1 MDMER
6 KLIDRKD
13 AEIALTWDLSSLY
26 DSVESMKSDVDRILD
41 ISRRL
46 EEGFQGKLKDSN
58 TINLCLDGLRE
69 ILPVMGRTGAYSHLK
84 LMADTTDNSSLE
96 LKAMV
101 SDALAKARSMLSFI
115 DTEILE
121 ACEETIEKAIEESP
135 ENSHYLKDLLRYKP
149 HILGKEA
156 EKVISSLGPVLDA
169 PYNIYNRAKLADMDF
184 GTFTAGGKEHP
195 LGFVLFENGYEFDT
209 DTETRRA
216 AFRTFSDK
224 LSEYQN
230 TVASVYQ
237 TKLSTEKAL
246 SEIRGFSSVTESLL
260 FSQKVTRELYD
271 RQIDLIYEKLAPHM
285 RRFAGLLKKIHN
297 LDEMRYEDLKL
308 AVDPDFEPGISAAEA
323 KGHLLQG
330 LSVLGS
336 EYAEMIER
344 AFDERWIDF
353 VQNRGKSTGA
363 FCSSPYGA
371 HPYILISW
379 TERMREV
386 FVLAHELGH
395 AGHFQ
400 LSHSRQNVF
409 DSRPSLYF
417 IEAPSTMN
425 EMLMANHLVKS
436 STDARFRRWVYSTM
450 ISRTYYHNFVT
461 HLLEARYQREVYRIV
476 ENGGSVTASKL
487 NSIFKEVLMGFWGDS
502 VKMTS
507 GSELTWMRQPHYF
520 MGLYPYTYSAG
531 LTIATEVAKRV
542 EGGDSSAIEDW
553 KRTLESGGTLDPIEL
568 AGLAGVDITSD
579 IPLENTIDRIG
590 FLIGEIERLTEEIE
604 TDNLN

>member
-1 MDMER
+1 M
-6 KLIDRKD
+6 IDRKD
-13 AEIALTWDLSSLY
+13 VEAALTWDLSPLY
-26 DSVESMKSDVDRILD
+26 DSVESLKVDVERILTL
-41 ISRRL
+41 SRKI
-46 EEGFQGKLKDSN
+46 EEDFQGKLNDSAA
-58 TINLCLDGLRE
+58 INRCLDGMRE
-69 ILPVMGRTGAYSHLK
+69 ILPVMGRAGAYSHLR

-121 ACEETIEKAIEESP
+121 ADEETLINAIDGSD
-135 ENSHYLKDLLRYKP
+135 ENRHYLKDLLRYRP

-156 EKVISSLGPVLDA
+156 EKVISTLGTVLEA

-184 GTFTAGGKEHP
+184 GTFMAGGREHP
-195 LGFVLFENGYEFDT
+195 LGFVLFENGYEFET

-216 AFRTFSDK
+216 AFRAFSEK
-224 LSEYQN
+224 LGKYQN

-246 SEIRGFSSVTESLL
+246 AEIRGFSSVTESLL
-260 FSQKVTRELYD
+260 FSQKVPREMYD

-285 RRFAGLLKKIHN
+285 RRFAGILKRIHK

-308 AVDPDFEPGISAAEA
+308 AVDPAFEPGITVPEA
-323 KGHLLQG
+323 REHLLKG

-336 EYAEMIER
+336 EYEGMIVR

-425 EMLMANHLVKS
+425 EMLMANHLIKS
-436 STDARFRRWVYSTM
+436 NGDARFRRWVYSTM

-461 HLLEARYQREVYRIV
+461 HLLEASYQREVYRII
-476 ENGGSVTASKL
+476 ENGGSVTASRL
-487 NSIFKEVLMGFWGDS
+487 NGIFREVLEGFWGDS
-502 VKMTS
+502 VKITD
-507 GSELTWMRQPHYF
+507 GAELTWMRQPHYF

-542 EGGDSSAIEDW
+542 ESGDGSAIEDW
-553 KRTLESGGTLDPIEL
+553 KRTLEAGGTLDPIEL
-568 AGLAGVDITSD
+568 ARLAGVDITSD
-579 IPLENTIDRIG
+579 KPLLDTIDRIG
-590 FLIGEIERLTEEIE
+590 FLIGEIERLTDEIE
-604 TDNLN
+604 TDKLN

>member
-1 MDMER
+1 MER
-6 KLIDRKD
+6 RMIDRKD
-13 AEIALTWDLSSLY
+13 AEAALTWDLSPLY
-26 DSVESMKSDVDRILD
+26 DSVENLKIDVEKILTL
-41 ISRRL
+41 SRKL
-46 EEGFQGKLKDSN
+46 EKDFQGKLNDSCA
-58 TINLCLDGLRE
+58 INSCLDGMRE
-69 ILPVMGRTGAYSHLK
+69 LLPVMGRAGAYSHLR

-101 SDALAKARSMLSFI
+101 SDSLAKARSMLSFI

-121 ACEETIEKAIEESP
+121 NDEETLMKAIEASD
-135 ENSHYLKDLLRYKP
+135 ENRHYLKDLLRYRP

-156 EKVISSLGPVLDA
+156 EKVISTLGTVLEA

-184 GTFTAGGKEHP
+184 GTFMAGGKEHP
-195 LGFVLFENGYEFDT
+195 LGFVLFENGYEFET

-216 AFRTFSDK
+216 AFRAFSEK
-224 LSEYQN
+224 LREYQN

-246 SEIRGFSSVTESLL
+246 SEIRGFSSVTDSLL
-260 FSQKVTRELYD
+260 FSQKVPREMYD
-271 RQIDLIYEKLAPHM
+271 RQIDLIYEKLAPHI
-285 RRFAGLLKKIHN
+285 RRFAGILKRIHK

-308 AVDPDFEPGISAAEA
+308 AVDPTFEPGITVSEA
-323 KGHLLQG
+323 RDHLLKG

-336 EYAEMIER
+336 GYEEMIRR

-395 AGHFQ
+395 AGHFE

-425 EMLMANHLVKS
+425 EMLMANHLIES
-436 STDARFRRWVYSTM
+436 NGDARFRRWVYSTM

-461 HLLEARYQREVYRIV
+461 HLIEARYQREVYRII
-476 ENGGSVTASKL
+476 ENGGSVTAAKL
-487 NSIFKEVLMGFWGDS
+487 GGIFRDVLEGFFGDS
-502 VKMTS
+502 VKITE
-507 GSELTWMRQPHYF
+507 GAELTWMRQPHYF

-531 LTIATEVAKRV
+531 LTIATQVAKRV
-542 EGGDSSAIEDW
+542 ESGDSSAIEDW
-553 KRTLESGGTLDPIEL
+553 KRTLEAGGTLDPIEL
-568 AGLAGVDITSD
+568 AQLAGVDITSD
-579 IPLENTIDRIG
+579 KPLLDTIDRIG
-590 FLIGEIERLTEEIE
+590 FLIGEIERLTDEIE
-604 TDNLN
+604 TDKLN

>member
-1 MDMER
+1 MER
-6 KLIDRKD
+6 KLFERKD
-13 AEIALTWDLSSLY
+13 VDIALTWDLTPLY
-26 DSVESMKSDVDRILD
+26 DSVDSMKRDVDRILD
-41 ISRRL
+41 LAGKL
-46 EEGFQGKLKDSN
+46 EATFQGKLKDSE
-58 TINLCLDGLRE
+58 TINSCLDGLRE
-69 ILPVMGRTGAYSHLK
+69 ILPVMGRTGAYSHLS
-84 LMADTTDNSSLE
+84 LMANTTDNSSLE

-101 SDALAKARSMLSFI
+101 SDALSKARSMLSFI

-121 ACEETIEKAIEESP
+121 ADEDTLKKAIDESK
-135 ENSHYLKDLLRYKP
+135 ENSHYLNDLLRYKP

-156 EKVISSLGPVLDA
+156 ERVISALGTVLEA

-184 GTFTAGGKEHP
+184 GTFSAGGREHP
-195 LGFVLFENGYEFDT
+195 LGFVLFENGYEFET
-209 DTETRRA
+209 DTEVRRA
-216 AFRTFSDK
+216 AFKAFSDK

-246 SEIRGFSSVTESLL
+246 AEIRGFSSVTESLL
-260 FSQKVTRELYD
+260 FGQKVTRELYD

-285 RRFAGLLKKIHN
+285 RRFAGLLSKIHK

-308 AVDPDFEPGISAAEA
+308 AVDQTFEPAITVSDA

-336 EYAEMIER
+336 DYASIIER

-425 EMLMANHLVKS
+425 EMLMANHLIKS

-461 HLLEARYQREVYRIV
+461 HLLEAKYQREVYRII
-476 ENGGSVTASKL
+476 ESGGSVTASRL
-487 NSIFKEVLMGFWGDS
+487 NGIFREVLEGFWGDS
-502 VKMTS
+502 VKLTK
-507 GSELTWMRQPHYF
+507 GCELTWMRQPHYF

-531 LTIATEVAKRV
+531 LTIATEVAKRI
-542 EGGDSSAIEDW
+542 ENGDSSAIEDW
-553 KRTLESGGTLDPIEL
+553 KRTLEAGGTLDPIEL
-568 AGLAGVDITSD
+568 AKLAGVDITTDS
-579 IPLENTIDRIG
+579 PLLDTIERIG

-604 TDNLN
+604 TNNSN

>member
-1 MDMER
+1 MER
-6 KLIDRKD
+6 RLIDRKD
-13 AEIALTWDLSSLY
+13 AEAALTWDLSPLY
-26 DSVESMKSDVDRILD
+26 YSVESLKIDVERILTL
-41 ISRRL
+41 SRKL
-46 EEGFQGKLKDSN
+46 EEDFQGKLNDSFAVN
-58 TINLCLDGLRE
+58 SCLDGMRE
-69 ILPVMGRTGAYSHLK
+69 LLPVMGRAGAYSHLR

-121 ACEETIEKAIEESP
+121 NDEETLKKAIESSD
-135 ENSHYLKDLLRYKP
+135 ENRHYLKDLLRYRP

-156 EKVISSLGPVLDA
+156 EKVISALGTVLEA

-184 GTFTAGGKEHP
+184 GTFMAGGREHP
-195 LGFVLFENGYEFDT
+195 LGFVLFENGYEFET
-209 DTETRRA
+209 DTEVRRA
-216 AFRTFSDK
+216 AFRAFSEK
-224 LSEYQN
+224 LGKYQN

-246 SEIRGFSSVTESLL
+246 AEIRGFRSVTESLL
-260 FSQKVTRELYD
+260 FSQKVPIKMYD
-271 RQIDLIYEKLAPHM
+271 RQIDLIYERLAPHM
-285 RRFAGLLKKIHN
+285 RRFAGILKRIHG

-308 AVDPDFEPGISAAEA
+308 AVDPAFEPGITVAEA
-323 KGHLLQG
+323 KGHLLEG

-336 EYAEMIER
+336 EYAGMISR

-395 AGHFQ
+395 AGHFE

-425 EMLMANHLVKS
+425 EMLMANHLIKS
-436 STDARFRRWVYSTM
+436 NGDARFRRWVYSTM

-461 HLLEARYQREVYRIV
+461 HLLEARYQREVYRII
-476 ENGGSVTASKL
+476 ENGGSVTASRL
-487 NSIFKEVLMGFWGDS
+487 NGIFREVLEGFFGDS
-502 VKMTS
+502 VKITE
-507 GSELTWMRQPHYF
+507 GAELTWMRQPHYF

-542 EGGDSSAIEDW
+542 ESGDSSAIEDW
-553 KRTLESGGTLDPIEL
+553 KSTLEAGGTLDPIEL
-568 AGLAGVDITSD
+568 ARLAGVDITSD
-579 IPLENTIDRIG
+579 KPLIDTIDRIG
-590 FLIGEIERLTEEIE
+590 FLIGEIERLTDEIE
-604 TDNLN
+604 TDKLN

>member
-1 MDMER
+1 MGR
-6 KLIDRKD
+6 KLIERKD
-13 AEIALTWDLSSLY
+13 VELALTWDLSPLY
-26 DSVESMKSDVDRILD
+26 DSVESLKSDVDRILTL
-41 ISRRL
+41 SRKL
-46 EEGFQGKLKDSN
+46 EEDFQGKLHDSAA
-58 TINLCLDGLRE
+58 INLCLDKMRD
-69 ILPVMGRTGAYSHLK
+69 ILPVMGRTGAYSHLR

-121 ACEETIEKAIEESP
+121 ADEETLMKAIDVSD
-135 ENSHYLKDLLRYKP
+135 ENRHYLKDLLRYRP

-156 EKVISSLGPVLDA
+156 EKVISTLGTVLEA

-184 GTFTAGGKEHP
+184 GTFMAGGRENP
-195 LGFVLFENGYEFDT
+195 LGFVLFENGYEFET
-209 DTETRRA
+209 DTEIRRA
-216 AFRTFSDK
+216 AFRAFSDK
-224 LSEYQN
+224 LAKYQN

-246 SEIRGFSSVTESLL
+246 AEIRGFSSVTESLL
-260 FSQKVTRELYD
+260 FSQKVSRDMYD

-285 RRFAGLLKKIHN
+285 RRFAGLLKRIHK
-297 LDEMRYEDLKL
+297 LEEMRYEDLKL
-308 AVDPDFEPGISAAEA
+308 AVDPTFEPGITVAEA
-323 KGHLLQG
+323 KEHLLQG

-336 EYAEMIER
+336 EYTGMVGK

-436 STDARFRRWVYSTM
+436 NGDARFRRWVYSTM

-461 HLLEARYQREVYRIV
+461 HLLEARYQREVYRII
-476 ENGGSVTASKL
+476 ENGGSVTAARL
-487 NSIFKEVLMGFWGDS
+487 NSIFREVLEGFWGDS
-502 VKMTS
+502 VNITE
-507 GSELTWMRQPHYF
+507 GAELTWMRQPHYF

-531 LTIATEVAKRV
+531 LTIATEVARRV
-542 EGGDSSAIEDW
+542 ESGDSSAIEDW
-553 KRTLESGGTLDPIEL
+553 KRTLEAGGTLDPIEL
-568 AGLAGVDITSD
+568 ARLAGVDITSD
-579 IPLENTIDRIG
+579 KPLLETIDRIG
-590 FLIGEIERLTEEIE
+590 FLIGEIERLTDEIE
-604 TDNLN
+604 TDKLN

>member
-1 MDMER
+1 MER
-6 KLIDRKD
+6 RIIDRKD
-13 AEIALTWDLSSLY
+13 AEAALTWDLSPLY
-26 DSVESMKSDVDRILD
+26 DSVENLKIDVEKILTL
-41 ISRRL
+41 SRKL
-46 EEGFQGKLKDSN
+46 EKDFQGKLNDSCA
-58 TINLCLDGLRE
+58 INSCLDGMRE
-69 ILPVMGRTGAYSHLK
+69 LLPVMGRAGAYSHLR

-101 SDALAKARSMLSFI
+101 SDSLAKARSMLSFI

-121 ACEETIEKAIEESP
+121 NDEETLKKAIEASD
-135 ENSHYLKDLLRYKP
+135 ENRHYLKDLLRYRP

-156 EKVISSLGPVLDA
+156 EKVISTLGTVLEA

-184 GTFTAGGKEHP
+184 GTFMAGGKEHP
-195 LGFVLFENGYEFDT
+195 LGFVLFENGYEFET

-216 AFRTFSDK
+216 AFRAFSEK
-224 LSEYQN
+224 LREYQN

-246 SEIRGFSSVTESLL
+246 SEIRGFSSVTDSLL
-260 FSQKVTRELYD
+260 FSQKVPREMYD
-271 RQIDLIYEKLAPHM
+271 RQIDLIYEKLAPHI
-285 RRFAGLLKKIHN
+285 RRFAGILKRIHK

-308 AVDPDFEPGISAAEA
+308 AVDPTFEPGITVSEA
-323 KGHLLQG
+323 RDHLLKG

-336 EYAEMIER
+336 GYEEMIRR

-395 AGHFQ
+395 AGHFE

-409 DSRPSLYF
+409 NSRPSLYF

-425 EMLMANHLVKS
+425 EMLMANHLIES
-436 STDARFRRWVYSTM
+436 NGDARFRRWVYSTM

-461 HLLEARYQREVYRIV
+461 HLIEARYQREVYRII
-476 ENGGSVTASKL
+476 ENGGSVTAAKL
-487 NSIFKEVLMGFWGDS
+487 GGIFRDVLEGFFGDS
-502 VKMTS
+502 VKITE
-507 GSELTWMRQPHYF
+507 GAELTWMRQPHYF

-531 LTIATEVAKRV
+531 LTIATQVAKRV
-542 EGGDSSAIEDW
+542 ESGDSSAIEDW
-553 KRTLESGGTLDPIEL
+553 KRTLEAGGTLDPIEL
-568 AGLAGVDITSD
+568 AQLAGVDITSD
-579 IPLENTIDRIG
+579 KPLLDTIDRIG
-590 FLIGEIERLTEEIE
+590 FLIGEIERLTDEIE
-604 TDNLN
+604 TDKLN